1 MKVENYNPKAREAFG
16 KTLVDISVSIFKGLM
31 LLITIVPLG
40 FIAKAT
46 VEKGNEPLS
55 FIEFVSSMSSDT
67 YFMFSGLLIISFV
80 LGHYLRKEGLRHIHE
95 SENS

>member
-1 MKVENYNPKAREAFG
+1 MKVEDYNPKAREVFG
-16 KTLVDISVSIFKGLM
+16 KTLIDISVAIFKGLM
-31 LLITIVPLG
+31 LLVTIVPLG

-46 VEKGNEPLS
+46 VEKGDDPLS
-55 FIEFVSSMSSDT
+55 FIEFVGSMSRDT

-80 LGHYLRKEGLRHIHE
+80 LGHCLRKEGLKHIHE